1 MLAGSLVLLYSLNFK
16 TDCWG
21 TQGDGDRAGRKNSP
35 FGRRQHKMCL
45 PVGQLHPGTLAVN
58 GLGGDTAA
66 AGPQNP

>member
-1 MLAGSLVLLYSLNFK
+1 MLTGSPALLYRLNLQ

-21 TQGDGDRAGRKNSP
+21 TQGDGDGARRRNSP

-45 PVGQLHPGTLAVN
+45 PVGQLHPGTPAAN
-58 GLGGDTAA
+58 GLVGDIAA